1 MVDCIPPT
9 DGGIRTSNLY
19 RDPKRAPRIDR
30 SCGLD
35 TDVAPFEI
43 AARIAIKHVS
53 YFSSCFV
60 FVFFLFLFFL
70 SFFVLHTAW
79 H

>member
-1 MVDCIPPT
+1 MVDYIPPT

-53 YFSSCFV
+53 YF
-60 FVFFLFLFFL
+60 FFLFSFFSLIFFFL
-70 SFFVLHTAW
+70 RTAW